1 MNPPASNSDT
11 LARARPDVL
20 CFKSRSQQILRSVDA
35 RRSRDC
41 VSYNSSK
48 FLYGPIYVRLAVQ
61 FDKAVAAKV
70 KSTLAAIADEVV
82 K

>member
-1 MNPPASNSDT
+1 MRELLDLTPALFGATRLSAMPQS
-11 LARARPDVL
+11 
-20 CFKSRSQQILRSVDA
+20 
-35 RRSRDC
+35 